1 MKTRKGKKKK
11 KSEYE
16 LQNNIGRKSLYSK
29 FESDKKIYLN

>member
-16 LQNNIGRKSLYSK
+16 LQNNMIINTEYIQTHILI
-29 FESDKKIYLN
+29 IYNT